1 MKLLLI
7 QPPIQDFYDTNIRL
21 QPLGLAY
28 LKAAV
33 RKHYP
38 AIEVVLKDYHQ
49 GYGRRTIALP
59 ADLSYLREYFPY
71 HDLSP
76 FSTFH
81 SYYHFGAGFELI
93 GREVAQE
100 KPDLVGIS
108 ALFSPYH
115 REVLAC
121 SREIKKRLD
130 VPILVGG
137 SHVSAAPLSIL
148 RDPNVDFVIRGEGE
162 QPLVEWLKTFKQGSA
177 WQKVPNL
184 GFKKNNQMVLNPLGE
199 HEQFNELAWPDFSD
213 LPLDRY
219 VFKKKPLCFIA
230 TSRGCPHG
238 CSFCSV
244 QTTFGR
250 GFRQRPN
257 DDILAEIK
265 KRYEEGFRVF
275 DFEDDNLTFD
285 KASAKELLRGLI
297 KEFQPGLVHF
307 TAMNGL
313 SYLSL
318 DQEMLELMK
327 QAGFTD
333 LNIALVSA
341 GHWVLSELG
350 RPHSLEKYNEVVE
363 QAYLVGLNITSYQIL
378 GLPQETLDEMIDTL
392 AVLSQQPV
400 LIGASIFYLTPGCS
414 LAGQYPETTESDIF
428 KSRSTAMAIETEHF
442 KREDL
447 YTLFVMARII
457 NFLKGIQS
465 VDQKLTLH
473 QALAILKNFDKR
485 SSLGAEILERLFQE
499 KKLYAATR
507 QGFKLLP
514 RFKTALFFKAWKK
527 IGFITTRQGT
537 RIEITSY
544 LKNQK

>member
-7 QPPIQDFYDTNIRL
+7 QPPIQDFYDTDIRL

-33 RKHYP
+33 RKHCP
-38 AIEVVLKDYHQ
+38 AMEVVLKDYHQ

-81 SYYHFGAGFELI
+81 SYYHFGADFNLI

-121 SREIKKRLD
+121 ARAVKERLP

-137 SHVSAAPLSIL
+137 AHVSAAPLAVL
-148 RDPNVDFVIRGEGE
+148 QDPNVDFIIRGQGE
-162 QPLVEWLKTFKQGSA
+162 RSLVEFLKAFEQGLD
-177 WQKVPNL
+177 WNRVPNL
-184 GFKKNNQMVLNPLGE
+184 GFKKNGETVLTPLAE
-199 HEQFNELAWPDFSD
+199 NEAFEQLAWPDLSD
-213 LPLDRY
+213 FPQQRY
-219 VFKKKPLCFIA
+219 LFKKKPLCFIS
-230 TSRGCPHG
+230 TTRGCPQR

-244 QTTFGR
+244 HLTFG
-250 GFRQRPN
+250 GTFCQRPVG
-257 DDILAEIK
+257 DVLAEIQ
-265 KRYEEGFRVF
+265 KRYEQSFRVF
-275 DFEDDNLTFD
+275 DFEDDNLTYN
-285 KASAKELLRGLI
+285 KTIAKELFESLI
-297 KEFQPGLVHF
+297 KDFPPGTVHF

-318 DQEMLELMK
+318 DEEILDLMK

-341 GHWVLSELG
+341 SQRVLSLVN
-350 RPHSLEKYNEVVE
+350 RPHSIAKYKEVVE
-363 QAYLVGLNITSYQIL
+363 QAYALGLNITSYQIL
-378 GLPQETLDEMIDTL
+378 GLPDETIEEMIDTFSLL
-392 AVLSQQPV
+392 AQQPV

-414 LAGQYPETTESDIF
+414 LAGRFTEPTESDIF
-428 KSRSTAMAIETEHF
+428 KARSTALAIETEHF
-442 KREDL
+442 KREDI

-473 QALAILKNFDKR
+473 QALAILKNLDKR

-507 QGFKLLP
+507 QGFNPLP
-514 RFKTALFFKAWKK
+514 RFKTVLFFKAWEK

-537 RIEITSY
+537 RLEI
-544 LKNQK
+544 

>member
-7 QPPIQDFYDTNIRL
+7 QPPIQDFYNTDIRL

-33 RKHYP
+33 KKHLP
-38 AIEVVLKDYHQ
+38 KLEVVIKDYHQ
-49 GYGRRTIALP
+49 GFGRRTLALP
-59 ADLSYLREYFPY
+59 TDLSYLKEYFPY

-81 SYYHFGAGFELI
+81 HYYHFGADFELI

-100 KPDLVGIS
+100 KPDWVGIS
-108 ALFSPYH
+108 ALFSPYY
-115 REVLAC
+115 REALAC
-121 SREIKKRLD
+121 AREIKKRLD

-137 SHVSAAPLSIL
+137 SHVSAVPLSML
-148 RDPNVDFVIRGEGE
+148 RDPNVDFVITGEGE
-162 QPLVEWLKTFKQGSA
+162 RPLVAFLKEYAKGNE
-177 WQKVPNL
+177 WQKTPNL
-184 GFKKNNQMVLNPLGE
+184 GFKKNGETILNPRGE
-199 HEQFNELAWPDFSD
+199 PEPLNELAWPDFSD

-219 VFKKKPLCFIA
+219 VFKRKPLCFIA
-230 TSRGCPHG
+230 FSRGCPHG

-250 GFRQRPN
+250 GFRQRPSN
-257 DDILAEIK
+257 DILAEIER
-265 KRYEEGFRVF
+265 RYEEGFRVF

-297 KEFQPGLVHF
+297 RAFQPGAVHF

-318 DQEMLELMK
+318 DQEMLALMK

-341 GHWVLSELG
+341 GQRVLSLVN
-350 RPHSLEKYNEVVE
+350 RPHSIVKYKEVVE
-363 QAYLVGLNITSYQIL
+363 QAYTLGFNITSYQIL
-378 GLPQETLDEMIDTL
+378 GLPDETIEEMIDTFALL
-392 AVLSQQPV
+392 AQQSV

-414 LAGQYPETTESDIF
+414 LAGRFTEPAESDIF
-428 KSRSTAMAIETEHF
+428 KARSTALAVETERF

-447 YTLFVMARII
+447 YTLFIMARVI
-457 NFLKGIQS
+457 NFLKGIRS
-465 VDQKLTLH
+465 KDQKLTLH
-473 QALAILKNFDKR
+473 QALAVLKNHDKR
-485 SSLGAEILERLFQE
+485 SSLGAEILERLFLE
-499 KKLYAATR
+499 KKLYAATC
-507 QGFKLLP
+507 QGFKPLP
-514 RFKTALFFKAWKK
+514 RFKTALFFKAWEK
-527 IGFITTRQGT
+527 IGFIKTRQGT
-537 RIEITSY
+537 KID
-544 LKNQK
+544 L

>member
-1 MKLLLI
+1 
-7 QPPIQDFYDTNIRL
+7 
-21 QPLGLAY
+21 
-28 LKAAV
+28 
-33 RKHYP
+33 
-38 AIEVVLKDYHQ
+38 
-49 GYGRRTIALP
+49 
-59 ADLSYLREYFPY
+59 
-71 HDLSP
+71 
-76 FSTFH
+76 
-81 SYYHFGAGFELI
+81 
-93 GREVAQE
+93 
-100 KPDLVGIS
+100 
-108 ALFSPYH
+108 
-115 REVLAC
+115 
-121 SREIKKRLD
+121 
-130 VPILVGG
+130 
-137 SHVSAAPLSIL
+137 
-148 RDPNVDFVIRGEGE
+148 
-162 QPLVEWLKTFKQGSA
+162 
-177 WQKVPNL
+177 
-184 GFKKNNQMVLNPLGE
+184 
-199 HEQFNELAWPDFSD
+199 
-213 LPLDRY
+213 
-219 VFKKKPLCFIA
+219 
-230 TSRGCPHG
+230 
-238 CSFCSV
+238 
-244 QTTFGR
+244 
-250 GFRQRPN
+250 
-257 DDILAEIK
+257 
-265 KRYEEGFRVF
+265 
-275 DFEDDNLTFD
+275 
-285 KASAKELLRGLI
+285 
-297 KEFQPGLVHF
+297 
-307 TAMNGL
+307 
-313 SYLSL
+313 
-318 DQEMLELMK
+318 MK